1 MGTYAARV
9 LLRLLQVLLLFQRI
23 PFREYLSENTFY
35 REHILSLHYKY
46 IVTHTHTYLHVLLPF
61 QGGILRVNSVLC
73 SVRTCRRLVQRT
85 VLLELLRDF
94 GHQSVVGVGICYQ
107 LTEILKKS
115 VP

>member
-1 MGTYAARV
+1 MCGRQQGGGV
-9 LLRLLQVLLLFQRI
+9 GGS
-23 PFREYLSENTFY
+23 EWWLSSDMIENPSSTT
-35 REHILSLHYKY
+35 K
-46 IVTHTHTYLHVLLPF
+46 IVQYLHVLLPF
-61 QGGILRVNSVLC
+61 QGGIFRVNSVLC